1 MSIESTLEYIHNVKW
16 QKSKPGLSRTRQ
28 LLAAI
33 GNPEKKLKFVH
44 IGGTNGKGS
53 TAACIASILTKAGY
67 KTGLYTSPYILRFNE
82 RMQINGEQIA
92 DDELERL
99 TDMIR
104 PHADA
109 MEDTPTEF
117 EVITALAMEYF
128 YEHKTDIVVLEVGL
142 GGELDSTNVIDTP
155 ECAVITAIGLDHTE
169 FLGDTTAKIAATKAG
184 IIKEGGDVVIYP
196 AEQDVVDVI
205 KDKCA
210 RVNAKFHSADASK
223 VNVHSVELDGCRF
236 DYDGLKDL
244 FLPLAGTYQPYNA
257 AVAITACRV
266 LRDKGWKI
274 TDENIASGLAS
285 VKWPGRFEV
294 LSRRPVFILDGAHN
308 PHGIKATRE
317 SLINHFGDEKLTF
330 VIGVMA
336 DKDVDTMI
344 SMVAPLAK
352 EFFTARPDNPRAM
365 SAEDLAKLLSKHGA
379 KATPCTSVQSA
390 VDTAI
395 ASVGKDGT
403 VIALGSLY
411 FSAEIRAAVEN
422 NPVIAG
428 KQ

>member
-82 RMQINGEQIA
+82 RMQIDGEQIA

-155 ECAVITAIGLDHTE
+155 
-169 FLGDTTAKIAATKAG
+169 
-184 IIKEGGDVVIYP
+184 
-196 AEQDVVDVI
+196 
-205 KDKCA
+205 
-210 RVNAKFHSADASK
+210 
-223 VNVHSVELDGCRF
+223 
-236 DYDGLKDL
+236 
-244 FLPLAGTYQPYNA
+244 
-257 AVAITACRV
+257 
-266 LRDKGWKI
+266 
-274 TDENIASGLAS
+274 
-285 VKWPGRFEV
+285 
-294 LSRRPVFILDGAHN
+294 
-308 PHGIKATRE
+308 
-317 SLINHFGDEKLTF
+317 
-330 VIGVMA
+330 
-336 DKDVDTMI
+336 
-344 SMVAPLAK
+344 
-352 EFFTARPDNPRAM
+352 
-365 SAEDLAKLLSKHGA
+365 
-379 KATPCTSVQSA
+379 
-390 VDTAI
+390 
-395 ASVGKDGT
+395 
-403 VIALGSLY
+403 
-411 FSAEIRAAVEN
+411 
-422 NPVIAG
+422 
-428 KQ
+428 